1 MKFTKDD
8 AYKEL
13 VAKMTAKG
21 EKLNL
26 SERSINEQLES
37 LIPLIASE
45 DTEIADF
52 IEKALPFFK
61 TADANVRN
69 DVSVGINKYKSENP
83 VKQVQ
88 QTQETPPTNENKVD
102 ANDELLKR
110 LADLE
115 SKLEQQEKDKR
126 TANIRSEIIS
136 KLKEKG
142 VEDTEWSNSLISEIY
157 ITDDF
162 NVDEKVESY
171 LKLYNKSKSNVNPN
185 ASPEGAS
192 AGGKQND
199 RLTQAIAAAA
209 QLAKS
214 QRLID

>member
-45 DTEIADF
+45 DTEIAYF

-69 DVSVGINKYKSENP
+69 DISVGINKYKSENP
-83 VKQVQ
+83 IKQVQ
-88 QTQETPPTNENKVD
+88 QTQETPPTNENKSD